1 MLPPNIVYIS
11 GKTQYDALENPN
23 SPLNSEA
30 RDEVVDAAW
39 YRDMIEI
46 LMPPIEPKKG
56 PLEPWVAETIY
67 PVIDEEEEGAPRR
80 SKFLGIFATLEEF
93 VEAFT
98 ADPPEI
104 QNTIDC
110 FIVHSDYLVEL
121 IDEVTV
127 KAGRDTIYGYLRDI
141 METTPLFVV
150 QASVNAEQFSM
161 YQDAMNELSDYLIN
175 AQVDLGV
182 YPYPIEWTTYDKEN
196 PEAEWDFYPG
206 HVIANNFYKAI
217 LEYIDRAPEKNDAFL
232 AFQGLLVYRTDTELA
247 SIQGEVSP
255 DEQHINGSP
264 YIGRCVTI
272 TSKKGGTGKTTTSL
286 GLANALAKYSQKAVE
301 EGRAKTPL
309 KIIVIDLDLQDG
321 QVGYDT
327 GNQTKTVVGI
337 FDDFRSEYRVLG
349 EDPEEDWRIINDNIN
364 HNTRVG
370 VDTLLAP
377 ENPTDLNDLR
387 PPFYRTIIQAI
398 REHYDIVIID
408 TSVLLNDPYMKECA
422 YPLTHK
428 LYYVTQPHFKPLI
441 TMKRQFVYGLGSGR
455 HGGGMEPRRISVFVN
470 GVEDEDTVKAGS
482 AVSLPGVQD
491 YCAAGI
497 EVLTGVPYLHRKVL
511 DATNPRLPGGFDYLL
526 ENDGYREGM
535 EVLLYD
541 IIRGTD
547 YPLFDAETAEAFEAD
562 YL

>member
-11 GKTQYDALENPN
+11 GKTQYDALENPGN
-23 SPLNSEA
+23 PLNSEA

-46 LMPPIEPKKG
+46 LMPPIEPKEG

-80 SKFLGIFATLEEF
+80 PKFLGIFATLEDF

-104 QNTIDC
+104 PNIIDC

-206 HVIANNFYKAI
+206 HVIASNFYKAI

-247 SIQGEVSP
+247 SIQGEISP

-264 YIGRCVTI
+264 YIGRCITI

-327 GNQTKTVVGI
+327 GNQAKTVVGI
-337 FDDFRSEYRVLG
+337 FDDFRSEYRILG
-349 EDPEEDWRIINDNIN
+349 EDPAEDWRIINDNIN

-398 REHYDIVIID
+398 REHYDIVIITQRPLHERMCIPPNPQAVLRD
-408 TSVLLNDPYMKECA
+408 TATLQAANHHETTVCVRSRLRTTRRRNGPA
-422 YPLTHK
+422 
-428 LYYVTQPHFKPLI
+428 PHQCI
-441 TMKRQFVYGLGSGR
+441 RKRRRRRRYRQSRLGSITPR
-455 HGGGMEPRRISVFVN
+455 SARLLRRRNRSAHRRTIPTQESTRRNQPAPTRRIRLPTRKRRIPRRY
-470 GVEDEDTVKAGS
+470 GS
-482 AVSLPGVQD
+482 A
-491 YCAAGI
+491 
-497 EVLTGVPYLHRKVL
+497 T
-511 DATNPRLPGGFDYLL
+511 
-526 ENDGYREGM
+526 
-535 EVLLYD
+535 
-541 IIRGTD
+541 IRH
-547 YPLFDAETAEAFEAD
+547 Y
-562 YL
+562 